1 MQHLSGLLDYETMA
15 LHADPASPTAPSLT
29 RTKPRHLSGW
39 SPARGRR
46 VSLMNWPL
54 VT

>member
-29 RTKPRHLSGW
+29 RTKPRH
-39 SPARGRR
+39 SPGGLRLAAGE
-46 VSLMNWPL
+46 SA
-54 VT
+54 